1 MRRITAAFMIVV
13 FTFISIAQAAGNRPD
28 PETATFSKVRWMKP
42 NGDKAKE
49 VKVRLRF
56 EPEKVLVLNKKS
68 SLIILEIPYSEIRNL
83 TYSRSK
89 HPRWKTGLVAVAL
102 VGVFAAP
109 LFFMKGKKHW
119 LTVMEEK
126 DAFAFRLDK
135 KNYNEVVREFEAKTG
150 QQADWIEE

>member
-1 MRRITAAFMIVV
+1 MKRMTAVFMIVV
-13 FTFISIAQAAGNRPD
+13 FTFFSLAQAAADRTEPGM
-28 PETATFSKVRWMKP
+28 ATFSKVRWMKP
-42 NGDKAKE
+42 NGDKAKAVE
-49 VKVRLRF
+49 VRLRF
-56 EPEKVLVLNKKS
+56 EPDKVQVLNKKS
-68 SLIILEIPYSEIRNL
+68 SLIVFEIPYSEIRNL